1 LIALNKMLAETFAVD
16 SSALVDS
23 LAMTDVAKWNS
34 LTHIELIVGLEEL
47 FGIQFTQDEVVK
59 MTSVGAI
66 RDVLRR
72 HGIAAD

>member
-1 LIALNKMLAETFAVD
+1 
-16 SSALVDS
+16 
-23 LAMTDVAKWNS
+23 MTDVAKWNS

-66 RDVLRR
+66 RDVLNGMASRGLSDRR
-72 HGIAAD
+72 PSLWLQI